1 MSSKS
6 KRVTVSVC
14 SDLDAA
20 RIETEY
26 GDYLVDGVDNI
37 VASLSE
43 AYRDAQDA
51 GDEKTMNELHSIR
64 QTISETLSKDN
75 DQTLA
80 GHSVFFWDYCIYG
93 GINSGFKAQNVSAN
107 QHLYYYWNYAN
118 LLCSRRCHT

>member
-75 DQTLA
+75 D
-80 GHSVFFWDYCIYG
+80 
-93 GINSGFKAQNVSAN
+93 
-107 QHLYYYWNYAN
+107 
-118 LLCSRRCHT
+118 